1 MRRFSSVTGSAF
13 IEFNST
19 KTAKYF
25 INEYNNKCINGHLFC
40 LNWAKHNYKKN
51 YKDNESENTNNINN
65 IYTVRKYNY
74 IPFVYIDIRW
84 KFRQFYIRKRIIII
98 F

>member
-1 MRRFSSVTGSAF
+1 MRRFSNVTGSAF

-40 LNWAKHNYKKN
+40 LNWAKHNYNKKSTE
-51 YKDNESENTNNINN
+51 KENTNNSNNYFTVSIN
-65 IYTVRKYNY
+65 K
-74 IPFVYIDIRW
+74 
-84 KFRQFYIRKRIIII
+84 
-98 F
+98 

>member
-1 MRRFSSVTGSAF
+1 MRRFSNVTGSAF

-25 INEYNNKCINGHLFC
+25 INEYNNKYINGHLFC

-51 YKDNESENTNNINN
+51 YKEYLYCKKILH
-65 IYTVRKYNY
+65 Y
-74 IPFVYIDIRW
+74 IKFVYIDIRW